1 MTEKK
6 KSIGNEQPL
15 PVDIMID
22 SIIEY
27 LETKDIDKESLL
39 LRVKEQSSCAGD
51 NRAKKA
57 ANAIYSVITKKSTLS
72 KAIINNFTPETFYK
86 LNDADKKTIVMA
98 LICLRFPFNFDF
110 LLSLSKLFNVQDTVN
125 KQYINDKMA
134 SLYGSNLSL
143 EHGIAAALATAIDCE
158 FIKREKPGL
167 FSKTEPNQKT
177 SFAKEAWIYTYFEL
191 NGKRTF
197 SINDLHYEPIM
208 SYLSDL
214 DVDWKNSKI
223 LETAMDSSNQ
233 VVISKLK

>member
-1 MTEKK
+1 MPEKK
-6 KSIGNEQPL
+6 KTIGNEQPL
-15 PVDIMID
+15 PIDIITD

-27 LETKDIDKESLL
+27 LETKALDKDELL
-39 LRVKEQSSCAGD
+39 LKVKELYPGD

-57 ANAIYSVITKKSTLS
+57 ANAIYSVITKKSALT
-72 KAIINNFTPETFYK
+72 KAIASNFTPESFYK
-86 LNDADKKTIVMA
+86 LDDVDKKTIIMA

-110 LLSLSKLFNVQDTVN
+110 LLALSKLFNVQDTVN

-143 EHGIAAALATAIDCE
+143 EHGIAATLATAIDCG

-191 NGKRTF
+191 NGRKIF
-197 SINDLHYEPIM
+197 SVSDLHYEPIM
-208 SYLSDL
+208 SYLVDL

-223 LETAMDSSNQ
+223 LETSTDYSNQ
-233 VVISKLK
+233 VVISKVK